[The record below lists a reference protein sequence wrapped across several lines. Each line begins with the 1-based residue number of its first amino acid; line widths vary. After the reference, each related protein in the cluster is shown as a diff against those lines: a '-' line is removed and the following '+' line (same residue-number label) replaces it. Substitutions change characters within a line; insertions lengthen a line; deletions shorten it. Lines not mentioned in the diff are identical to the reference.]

1 MPPAT
6 PLRTIRPQNWG
17 MPFWTLVALVFAVT
31 TGGPVPW
38 FLVKFLAALHLL
50 AALWAW
56 ALARGLDVEVRVD
69 RRRATVGEPVE
80 VEVFVHNGSILPV
93 PRLAVSLP
101 GPVAGVLA
109 PSGPGATDASAP
121 GAADAGAAGAT
132 DAGAATGT
140 ARGTGWPP
148 ASRAG
153 WTDPGGRTS
162 TSAAT
167 DPRQRDGAREPA
179 AAPAGMG
186 PTAGPHGSAPRPM
199 TGPGRTVAGAGGA
212 AAPARSTTPT
222 FAGGPGRGRPAP
234 AAFATGVG
242 PGRGAGAP
250 VGTGFGPAPS
260 AAPVKAAPVAASP
273 VAAAPAAVPLEA
285 GVGSGTGVASRP
297 PAGAPVATGSGP
309 GRPASTP
316 VGRRPDPLQ
325 PAAAGRPSGPVLYRS
340 LGPWGSLVWRQT
352 LVVLRRGRYTLGPVT
367 VELQEPLGIFRVRRE
382 AAAEAVLTVY
392 PRVVPVDELAVL
404 PRQPFGQQR
413 VDTRAWQDPSSLAD
427 VRPFRPGDNPKH
439 IHWKLSARLD
449 ELHVKEF
456 ELRATTD
463 CFLFVDLGDPADG
476 AVDADMPVA
485 MALADGGEAGGF
497 AAAAEPAAAED
508 GSAPEA
514 AGAAATEVRRRAP
527 GPTGTGHRRGPAPGT
542 SSTGGTR
549 GALAGPDAPAG
560 GAAGAVD
567 DGRPGEPGAAAVRDA
582 PAGAMEAVPAVS
594 LAPGEWVAG
603 VTAGVAALALDRELT
618 VAAAAPAHGSPR
630 LPPGRGPQHFRR
642 LLEWLVD
649 LEGAAGM
656 PLAEFLAAQR
666 GWLTPRSAVLVV
678 AHRLDRRLARVL
690 VQLRGHGHAVGL
702 WLVRAT
708 PDAADGTRA
717 PFGVDGGADG
727 AGAPWG
733 RPPSGPE
740 EPRERRSP
748 SRSPSRSGIRRRGGG
763 GRSEPGAPAADPPAP
778 GRTASARTPGSRAAA
793 PPRAPGS
800 AEAVAAGVPAF
811 GATVPAG
818 ATGPGDVG
826 LGPRSGAPSAELP
839 GLDETE
845 TLLRSLVRAGVAVHP
860 VGVPPA
866 VPVAR
871 GTALGPGG
879 ADALASRRGRW
890 GP

>member
-6 PLRTIRPQNWG
+6 PLRTIRLQSWG

-69 RRRATVGEPVE
+69 GRRATVGEPVE

-109 PSGPGATDASAP
+109 PSGPGTTDASAP
-121 GAADAGAAGAT
+121 GAADAGAGGAT
-132 DAGAATGT
+132 GAATGT

-153 WTDPGGRTS
+153 WTDPGRWTDPGGRTS

-167 DPRQRDGAREPA
+167 DPRRWNGAL
-179 AAPAGMG
+179 G
-186 PTAGPHGSAPRPM
+186 P
-199 TGPGRTVAGAGGA
+199 
-212 AAPARSTTPT
+212 
-222 FAGGPGRGRPAP
+222 
-234 AAFATGVG
+234 
-242 PGRGAGAP
+242 
-250 VGTGFGPAPS
+250 
-260 AAPVKAAPVAASP
+260 
-273 VAAAPAAVPLEA
+273 AAAPAAVPLA
-285 GVGSGTGVASRP
+285 PGVGSGTGVASRP
-297 PAGAPVATGSGP
+297 PAGAPDATGSGP

-316 VGRRPDPLQ
+316 VGRGPDPLQ

-340 LGPWGSLVWRQT
+340 LGPWGSLVWRRT

-382 AAAEAVLTVY
+382 VAAEAVLTVY

-485 MALADGGEAGGF
+485 MALADGAEAGGF
-497 AAAAEPAAAED
+497 AAAAAPAAAED

-666 GWLTPRSAVLVV
+666 RWLTPRSAVLVV
-678 AHRLDRRLARVL
+678 THRLDRRLARVL
-690 VQLRGHGHAVGL
+690 VQLRGQGHAVGV

-717 PFGVDGGADG
+717 PFGIDGGADG

-740 EPRERRSP
+740 ERRERRN
-748 SRSPSRSGIRRRGGG
+748 PSRSGIRRRGGG

-778 GRTASARTPGSRAAA
+778 GKAASARTPGSRAAA
-793 PPRAPGS
+793 SAGAPGS

-826 LGPRSGAPSAELP
+826 LGPRSGAPSAEPP